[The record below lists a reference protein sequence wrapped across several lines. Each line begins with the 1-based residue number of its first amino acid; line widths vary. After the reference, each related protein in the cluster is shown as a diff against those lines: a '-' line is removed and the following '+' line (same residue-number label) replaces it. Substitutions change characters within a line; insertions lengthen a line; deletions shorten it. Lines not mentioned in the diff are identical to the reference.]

1 MPGDK
6 ILIINLC
13 SADYPGGVERVLAS
27 IETLLSQAGY
37 KVDWLV
43 EEALSP
49 RQIFFLAILSWL
61 RLKEFAINIIFARKL
76 SRGEEYAAIITN
88 GFYGM
93 HIKRKCCI
101 HIYHGTVAG
110 YRRAVASHLSFFSHL
125 RLQSMEMLERFSGR
139 GKTVVA
145 VSEYCAK
152 ELKRYYGLS
161 TSHIIENAVDTSF
174 FTPVFDEERK
184 MNRQRIFESD
194 APVIIFVGRVEYAKG
209 ADILNE
215 IIYLSQKKYN
225 FLICAGEMEETYRIR
240 NTSNVIYM
248 LGLNPAAMKTAYRS
262 ADVFLLP
269 SRYEGYGLAV
279 AEALSSGIP
288 VVGSKVGLMSDIHKR
303 DSVIG
308 HYILDTDA
316 DASEYLQLIDEAV
329 ADRERLS
336 ILSRE
341 YILQVHDPELY
352 SKRWQ
357 QIVFDLNKSNI
368 ADNSSE
374 FTIFFP
380 GD

>member
-1 MPGDK
+1 MSGNRV
-6 ILIINLC
+6 LIINLC

-27 IETLLSQAGY
+27 IEALLAQVGY

-49 RQIFFLAILSWL
+49 RQILLLAILSWL
-61 RLKEFAINIIFARKL
+61 RLKEFAINIMFAHKL
-76 SRGEEYAAIITN
+76 SRCGEYAAIITN
-88 GFYGM
+88 GFYGT

-110 YRRAVASHLSFFSHL
+110 YRRAVASRLSFFSHL
-125 RLQSMEMLERFSGR
+125 RLRSMEILERFSGR
-139 GKTVVA
+139 GKIVVA
-145 VSEYCAK
+145 VSEHCAK

-161 TSHIIENAVDTSF
+161 ASHIIENAVDTSF
-174 FTPVFDEERK
+174 FTPVSDKERK
-184 MNRQRIFESD
+184 MNRQSLFESD

-225 FLICAGEMEETYRIR
+225 FLICAGELEEVYRIR
-240 NTSNVIYM
+240 DASNVIYM

-279 AEALSSGIP
+279 AEALSAGIP
-288 VVGSKVGLMSDIHKR
+288 VVGSKVGLMADIHK
-303 DSVIG
+303 SNPVIG
-308 HYILDTDA
+308 HYILDRDA
-316 DASEYLQLIDEAV
+316 DLSEYLQRIDEAV

-336 ILSRE
+336 LLSRE
-341 YILQVHDPELY
+341 YILQLHDPELY

-368 ADNSSE
+368 ADNSPE
-374 FTIFFP
+374 FTVFFP
-380 GD
+380 RD

>member
-1 MPGDK
+1 
-6 ILIINLC
+6 
-13 SADYPGGVERVLAS
+13 
-27 IETLLSQAGY
+27 
-37 KVDWLV
+37 
-43 EEALSP
+43 
-49 RQIFFLAILSWL
+49 
-61 RLKEFAINIIFARKL
+61 
-76 SRGEEYAAIITN
+76 
-88 GFYGM
+88 
-93 HIKRKCCI
+93 
-101 HIYHGTVAG
+101 
-110 YRRAVASHLSFFSHL
+110 
-125 RLQSMEMLERFSGR
+125 
-139 GKTVVA
+139 
-145 VSEYCAK
+145 
-152 ELKRYYGLS
+152 
-161 TSHIIENAVDTSF
+161 
-174 FTPVFDEERK
+174 
-184 MNRQRIFESD
+184 
-194 APVIIFVGRVEYAKG
+194 
-209 ADILNE
+209 
-215 IIYLSQKKYN
+215 
-225 FLICAGEMEETYRIR
+225 MEETYRIR

-262 ADVFLLP
+262 ADIFLLP